1 VPFCGNFLFAAI
13 QALTRQFHF
22 FATHSRRRQFYGFI
36 DFDVA
41 GTTAE
46 IAGQRFLD
54 LITRRLW
61 FLIHQFLCRQEKAG
75 RAIAA
80 LRRAEIGEG
89 ILQRMKRPA
98 RGHAFDRCDLTVFGI
113 QTQKQTR
120 QNRTPVDQDGARAAL
135 SQLTSVLGAR
145 QRKVFAQDFK
155 QRLVRRKGHFGH
167 FTVECERDVL
177 FLFHLLAP
185 LRLEGDHNFRGVSPT
200 VREGSEIKVG
210 EAFAVAAD
218 VRNPEEVEQALAAT
232 VERFGRIDIVVNG
245 AAGNF
250 LCAAE
255 ELSPNGFGT
264 VVDIDLKGTF
274 NVCRA
279 AFAELKKNQGQI
291 LNISATLHYLGTPM
305 QIHVSAAKAGV
316 DALTKNL
323 AVEWGRYGI
332 RVNAI
337 APGPI
342 GDTEGMKRLVPEPIK
357 EKLKQRIPL
366 GRFGLIEDIEN
377 AAVFLCSNAASYIN
391 GAVIVV
397 DGGHWLAS
405 NSLL

>member
-1 VPFCGNFLFAAI
+1 MTNKFFADGILKGHVAFVTGGGTGITGGVARALAEAGANVALVSRRMEHLEPAAAAI
-13 QALTRQFHF
+13 NDAR
-22 FATHSRRRQFYGFI
+22 
-36 DFDVA
+36 A
-41 GTTAE
+41 G
-46 IAGQRFLD
+46 
-54 LITRRLW
+54 
-61 FLIHQFLCRQEKAG
+61 
-75 RAIAA
+75 
-80 LRRAEIGEG
+80 LRGE
-89 ILQRMKRPA
+89 A
-98 RGHAFDRCDLTVFGI
+98 RG
-113 QTQKQTR
+113 
-120 QNRTPVDQDGARAAL
+120 
-135 SQLTSVLGAR
+135 S
-145 QRKVFAQDFK
+145 
-155 QRLVRRKGHFGH
+155 
-167 FTVECERDVL
+167 
-177 FLFHLLAP
+177 
-185 LRLEGDHNFRGVSPT
+185 SPT
-200 VREGSEIKVG
+200 LSEGSEIANASIG
-210 EAFAVAAD
+210 EAIAVAAD

-232 VERFGRIDIVVNG
+232 VERFGKVDILVNG

-264 VVDIDLKGTF
+264 VVDIDLKGSF

-279 AFAELKKNQGQI
+279 AFAELKKNRGQI

-305 QIHVSAAKAGV
+305 QLHVSAAKAGV
-316 DALTKNL
+316 DALTTNL

-377 AAVFLCSNAASYIN
+377 AAVFLCSDAASYIN

-405 NSLL
+405 NGLR